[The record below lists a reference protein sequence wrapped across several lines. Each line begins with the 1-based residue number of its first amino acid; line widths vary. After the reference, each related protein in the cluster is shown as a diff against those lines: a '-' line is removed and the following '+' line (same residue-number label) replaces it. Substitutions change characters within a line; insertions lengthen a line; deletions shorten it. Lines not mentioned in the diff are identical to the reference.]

1 MKAAGDAARL
11 AFGDCVWDGATRELL
26 RAGESVHL
34 SPKAFQL
41 LSILLEERP
50 KAISKQDLQDRIW
63 PETFVSEVNL
73 PTLVTEVRDAVG
85 DDARDP
91 RFIRTVHGYGYAFHA
106 DAVSLVGRPSLQ
118 SRFVCKILLG
128 SEEIV
133 LEEGENFIGRSE
145 DSRVWINALG
155 VSRRHARIVVE
166 GGEAV
171 LEDLGSKNGT
181 YRQDRRIERPEEL
194 ADGDEIRIGPA
205 RMTFRRFSTGAST
218 ETEERT

>member
-26 RAGESVHL
+26 RAGNPVHL

-41 LSILLEERP
+41 LSILLDERP

-73 PTLVTEVRDAVG
+73 PTLVAEVREAVG
-85 DDARDP
+85 DDARGP
-91 RFIRTVHGYGYAFHA
+91 RFIRTVHGFGYAFHA
-106 DAVSLVGRPSLQ
+106 NAVSLVERPSLR
-118 SRFVCKILLG
+118 SRFVCKIRLG
-128 SEEIV
+128 PEEIV

-145 DSRVWINALG
+145 DSRVWINAAG
-155 VSRRHARIVVE
+155 VSRRHARILLE
-166 GGEAV
+166 GGVAL

-181 YRQDRRIERPEEL
+181 CRQGRKIERPEEL
-194 ADGDEIRIGPA
+194 ADGDEIRVGPA
-205 RMTFRRFSTGAST
+205 GMTFRRFSTGAST

>member
-1 MKAAGDAARL
+1 MKAAGKASRL
-11 AFGDCVWDGATRELL
+11 AFGDCVWDGSTRELF
-26 RAGESVHL
+26 RTGKSVHL

-63 PETFVSEVNL
+63 PESFVSEVNL

-106 DAVSLVGRPSLQ
+106 EAVSLVERPFLR
-118 SRFVCKILLG
+118 SRFVCKVQLG
-128 SEEIV
+128 PEEIT

-145 DSRVWINALG
+145 DCCVWINALG
-155 VSRRHARIVVE
+155 VSRRHARIVVD
-166 GGEAV
+166 GGEAL
-171 LEDLGSKNGT
+171 LEDLESKNGT
-181 YRQDRRIERPEEL
+181 YRQDRRIERPEAL

-218 ETEERT
+218 ETEERA

>member
-1 MKAAGDAARL
+1 MRAAGKASRL
-11 AFGDCVWDGATRELL
+11 AFGDCVWDGSTRELF
-26 RAGESVHL
+26 RTGKSVHL

-106 DAVSLVGRPSLQ
+106 EALSLVERPFVR
-118 SRFVCKILLG
+118 SRFVCKVQLG
-128 SEEIV
+128 PEEIT

-145 DSRVWINALG
+145 DCCVWINALG
-155 VSRRHARIVVE
+155 VSRRHARIVVD
-166 GGEAV
+166 GGEAL
-171 LEDLGSKNGT
+171 LEDLESKNGT
-181 YRQDRRIERPEEL
+181 YRQDRRIERPEAL
-194 ADGDEIRIGPA
+194 TDGDEIRIGPA
-205 RMTFRRFSTGAST
+205 RMTFRRYSTGAST
-218 ETEERT
+218 ETEEHA